1 MDSHGSFDVFVQEC
15 PSREIM
21 QRLGDKWTPLV
32 LLTLAGGAHRFSAL
46 RQGIGAVTPKVLT
59 NTLRNLERDGLV
71 QRTVYA
77 QVPVRVDYE
86 LTDLGRGIWSPWKSC
101 ASGPRSMCPR
111 CSPRGNGST
120 PSARS
125 LRQGPGASPGT

>member
-32 LLTLAGGAHRFSAL
+32 LLALAGGAQRFSAL

-86 LTDLGRGIWSPWKSC
+86 LTDLGRGILEPMEILRLWSEEHVPKVL
-101 ASGPRSMCPR
+101 A
-111 CSPRGNGST
+111 
-120 PSARS
+120 ARE
-125 LRQGPGASPGT
+125 RFDARR

>member
-1 MDSHGSFDVFVQEC
+1 MDSHETFNVFVQNC

-32 LLTLAGGAHRFSAL
+32 LLALADGPLRFSGL
-46 RQGIGAVTPKVLT
+46 RQLIGSVTPKVLT
-59 NTLRNLERDGLV
+59 STLRTLERDGLV

-86 LTDLGRGIWSPWKSC
+86 LTDIGHSLLGPMEILRKWSESH
-101 ASGPRSMCPR
+101 ASKVLHARDEFDARDDLIRS
-111 CSPRGNGST
+111 
-120 PSARS
+120 
-125 LRQGPGASPGT
+125 

>member
-1 MDSHGSFDVFVQEC
+1 MDSHETFNVFVQNC

-32 LLTLAGGAHRFSAL
+32 LLTLADGPLRFSGL
-46 RQGIGAVTPKVLT
+46 RQLIGSVTPKVLT
-59 NTLRNLERDGLV
+59 STLRTLERDGLV

-86 LTDLGRGIWSPWKSC
+86 LTDIGHSLLGPMEILRKWSESH
-101 ASGPRSMCPR
+101 ASKVLQARDEFDARDDLIRS
-111 CSPRGNGST
+111 
-120 PSARS
+120 
-125 LRQGPGASPGT
+125 

>member
-1 MDSHGSFDVFVQEC
+1 MDSHGSFDVFVKQC

-32 LLTLAGGAHRFSAL
+32 LLSLAGGPQRFSAL
-46 RQGIGAVTPKVLT
+46 RQRIGAVTPKVLT

-86 LTDLGRGIWSPWKSC
+86 LTDLGRGILEPMEILRLWSEEHVPKVL
-101 ASGPRSMCPR
+101 AARER
-111 CSPRGNGST
+111 FDARG
-120 PSARS
+120 
-125 LRQGPGASPGT
+125 

>member
-1 MDSHGSFDVFVQEC
+1 MDSHEPFDVFMQEC

-32 LLTLAGGAHRFSAL
+32 LLALAGGPQRFSAL
-46 RQGIGAVTPKVLT
+46 REGIGAVTPKVLT

-71 QRTVYA
+71 QRTVFA

-86 LTDLGRGIWSPWKSC
+86 LTDLGRELLKPVKALGEW
-101 ASGPRSMCPR
+101 
-111 CSPRGNGST
+111 
-120 PSARS
+120 ARANTS
-125 LRQGPGASPGT
+125 RINAARERFDGTQA

>member
-1 MDSHGSFDVFVQEC
+1 MDSHGSFDVFVQQC

-32 LLTLAGGAHRFSAL
+32 LLSLACGPQRFSAL
-46 RQGIGAVTPKVLT
+46 RQRIGAVTPKVLT

-86 LTDLGRGIWSPWKSC
+86 LTDLGRGILEPMEILRLWSEEHVPKVL
-101 ASGPRSMCPR
+101 AARER
-111 CSPRGNGST
+111 FDARG
-120 PSARS
+120 
-125 LRQGPGASPGT
+125 

>member
-86 LTDLGRGIWSPWKSC
+86 LTDLGRGILEPMEILRLWSEEHVPKVL
-101 ASGPRSMCPR
+101 A
-111 CSPRGNGST
+111 
-120 PSARS
+120 ARERFDA
-125 LRQGPGASPGT
+125 LR

>member
-1 MDSHGSFDVFVQEC
+1 MDSHETFNVFVQNC

-32 LLTLAGGAHRFSAL
+32 LLALADGPLRFSEL
-46 RQGIGAVTPKVLT
+46 RQLIGSVTPKVLT
-59 NTLRNLERDGLV
+59 STLRTLERDGLV

-86 LTDLGRGIWSPWKSC
+86 LTDIGH
-101 ASGPRSMCPR
+101 
-111 CSPRGNGST
+111 
-120 PSARS
+120 S
-125 LRQGPGASPGT
+125 LQGPMEILRRWSESHASKVLQARDEFDARDDLIRS

>member
-86 LTDLGRGIWSPWKSC
+86 LTDLGRGILEPMDILRLWSEEHVPKVL
-101 ASGPRSMCPR
+101 A
-111 CSPRGNGST
+111 
-120 PSARS
+120 ARERFDA
-125 LRQGPGASPGT
+125 LR